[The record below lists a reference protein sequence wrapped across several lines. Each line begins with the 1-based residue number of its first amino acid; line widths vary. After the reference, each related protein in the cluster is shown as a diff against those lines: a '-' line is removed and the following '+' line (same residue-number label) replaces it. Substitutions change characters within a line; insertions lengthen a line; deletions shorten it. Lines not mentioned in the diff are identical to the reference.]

1 VLIVEQAGPLL
12 TVQDLGRA
20 GYAHL
25 GVPHSGA
32 ADRTALI
39 RANRMVRNPD
49 SAAGLEST
57 LVGARLRAE
66 TDLVVALTGAVPERV
81 LAVSAGEHLVVPD
94 ARDGV
99 RVYLAVAG
107 GIEVPPVLGSRSF
120 DALSRLG
127 PAPLVAGDRLP
138 IGAQRGDGRAPE
150 PAPSRVAVLALQ
162 KGPRADRVDLK
173 AFPCEYVV
181 TPRSNRIG
189 VRLAGPALPLRVA
202 DELPSEGLVRGA
214 VQVPPDGQPVIMLA
228 DHPTTGGYPVIGV
241 VPEAQMATV
250 AQLRP
255 GDRITLALE

>member
-1 VLIVEQAGPLL
+1 VLIVERAGPLL
-12 TVQDLGRA
+12 SVQDLGRA

-32 ADRTALI
+32 ADRAALI

-49 SAAGLEST
+49 GAAGLEST
-57 LVGARLRAE
+57 LVGSRLRAE
-66 TDLVVALTGAVPERV
+66 ADLVVALTGAVAERA
-81 LAVSAGEHLVVPD
+81 LAVDAGEQLIVPD

-107 GIEVPPVLGSRSF
+107 GIEVPAVLGSRSF

-138 IGAQRGDGRAPE
+138 IGAQRGDGRAAE
-150 PAPSRVAVLALQ
+150 PAPPRVAVLALQ
-162 KGPRADRVDLK
+162 VGPRADRVDLT
-173 AFPCEYVV
+173 AFPSEYVV
-181 TPRSNRIG
+181 TPRSNRVG
-189 VRLAGPALPLRVA
+189 VRLDGPALPHRVA
-202 DELPSEGLVRGA
+202 SELPSEGLVRGA

-241 VPEAQMATV
+241 VPERQMATV

-255 GDRITLALE
+255 GDRITLALA